1 MNNAHPASPPRSS
14 ASLVATVL
22 GLMVVVMAHSNMPTP
37 LYYIYGRDFEVTTGS
52 ITVIYVMYAVGIAVG
67 LVLVNAVTARVGQR
81 YTLVLAAA
89 AGIVSNLLFL
99 AADGIGWLLA
109 ARIFTGIAC
118 GFVMSVGTT
127 LAVELTAPEHRQ
139 RTAVAATACNVSGM
153 GLGPVLG
160 GIAADHAASPVT
172 VVFTVHLAL
181 LVLLVVQLVLLRR
194 ADTTGPVP
202 WTGWFHPPSAAGF
215 RPAFHGLALI
225 GLAGVGVFGL
235 IAALTPAFLTEIGV
249 DASFTVSGLVVAC
262 TFAGSAVAQ
271 FALKRV
277 GLRSGVLIGASAVIL
292 GLVLLAVAVGTGQ
305 MWLYILAAVVSGIG
319 QGMTL
324 SRSVAAVSAA
334 AQDAAERVSA
344 VSLFYFFVYL
354 LASVPVVL
362 VGVVQRSAGLGTAA
376 VAFSALSAVVVA
388 VGVALAGR
396 RL

>member
-1 MNNAHPASPPRSS
+1 
-14 ASLVATVL
+14 
-22 GLMVVVMAHSNMPTP
+22 
-37 LYYIYGRDFEVTTGS
+37 
-52 ITVIYVMYAVGIAVG
+52 
-67 LVLVNAVTARVGQR
+67 
-81 YTLVLAAA
+81 
-89 AGIVSNLLFL
+89 
-99 AADGIGWLLA
+99 
-109 ARIFTGIAC
+109 
-118 GFVMSVGTT
+118 
-127 LAVELTAPEHRQ
+127 
-139 RTAVAATACNVSGM
+139 
-153 GLGPVLG
+153 
-160 GIAADHAASPVT
+160 VT

-181 LVLLVVQLVLLRR
+181 LVLLVIQLVLLRR

-202 WTGWFHPPSAAGF
+202 WTGWFRPPSAAGF

-277 GLRSGVLIGASAVIL
+277 GLRSGVLTGASAVIL

-334 AQDAAERVSA
+334 AQDVAERVSA
-344 VSLFYFFVYL
+344 VSLFYFLVYL